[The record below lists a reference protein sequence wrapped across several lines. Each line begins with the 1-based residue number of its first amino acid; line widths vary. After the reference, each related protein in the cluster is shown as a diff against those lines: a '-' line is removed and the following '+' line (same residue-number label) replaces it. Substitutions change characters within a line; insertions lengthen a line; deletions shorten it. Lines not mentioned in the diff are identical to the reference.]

1 MEFIRVL
8 FRSTARVVLSW
19 PVHNFGLSLPNLLA
33 TVAGNLSELK
43 AFSGLRLLD
52 LKLPPVFLDRYQ
64 GPQFGVAGTRTLAGV
79 YGRPM
84 LGTIIK
90 PSVGPDPA
98 ATAAQVAGRLEAGID
113 FIKDGELQSDGPA
126 CPFEASV
133 ARKRVGEGQRG
144 SRRVN
149 LG

>member
-52 LKLPPVFLDRYQ
+52 LKLPPVFLDRFQ

-79 YGRPM
+79 YGRP
-84 LGTIIK
+84 LIGTIIK
-90 PSVGPDPA
+90 PSVGLDPE
-98 ATAAQVAGRLEAGID
+98 ATAAQVAGLFDEGIAFIQRSEERRLG
-113 FIKDGELQSDGPA
+113 K
-126 CPFEASV
+126 
-133 ARKRVGEGQRG
+133 EGVKTCRDRCWAEH
-144 SRRVN
+144 SKKK
-149 LG
+149 